1 MDWTTEAL
9 TKKAKIFNRI
19 YFNNEIKYPIVIKWS
34 RHLFNADSSTNA
46 HHRFINNTH
55 VITFNVTY
63 QCVSEEMMRS
73 TLVHEMI
80 HAWQSEYDDDMYSD
94 WSKYK
99 GHGPAFLA
107 KCDELN
113 QKFKFTYPLTRYTA
127 GNKLKQLN
135 KQKEGAYFVYKQS
148 YYIDDDG
155 TKVEF
160 PIGCFVKF
168 LLSNE
173 IAHLLRNGLLVKFL
187 RKPIFSNKCK
197 YSALRG
203 KSLDNANGNWY
214 VTYSALKKIT
224 AIDFLQSMCDA
235 GYRSY
240 LFDDDDFNFETAIN
254 AEV

>member
-1 MDWTTEAL
+1 MDWTTDKL
-9 TKKAKIFNRI
+9 LKRIKAYNRI
-19 YFNNEIKYPIVIKWS
+19 YFNNEIKLPFDVKWS
-34 RHLFNADSSTNA
+34 RHLFNSGSDTNA
-46 HHRFINNTH
+46 HSRLVNGVH
-55 VITFNVTY
+55 VITFNVKF
-63 QCVSEEMMRS
+63 QCVSDEMMRS

-80 HAWQSEYDDDMYSD
+80 HAWQDEYDDTADD
-94 WSKYK
+94 NWSEYK
-99 GHGPAFLA
+99 GHGPAFIA

-113 QKFKFTYPLTRYTA
+113 QKFKFTYPLTRYTS

-135 KQKEGAYFVYKQS
+135 RQKEGAYFVYKQS

-168 LLSNE
+168 LLGNE

-187 RKPIFSNKCK
+187 RKPIFSDKCK
-197 YSALRG
+197 YPALRG
-203 KSLDNANGNWY
+203 KSLDTANGNWY
-214 VTYSALKKIT
+214 VTYSALKKMT